1 VPEQPDYHSYLIR
14 LYRQK
19 NDPVAWR
26 VSLENVQTGERRG
39 FATLQGLY
47 EFLNRVT
54 RGAQEVPERNASG
67 GEITEDY

>member
-26 VSLENVQTGERRG
+26 VSLENVQTGERQG
-39 FATLQGLY
+39 FASLHALY
-47 EFLNRVT
+47 EFLNWVT
-54 RGAQEVPERNASG
+54 RGAPEAPERNASG
-67 GEITEDY
+67 VEITEDY